1 MSNSSILLEKLIRVA
16 LDIAPLLM
24 IIAGIIC
31 FVFTVTK
38 KSYGFLIL
46 SAALNFVA
54 GITGCL
60 GCRYFD
66 NLPGG
71 GFMPGFTYLGDY
83 LLQYGYAIIAF
94 VLFVVLMIVGL
105 IVMKIHNRNK
115 MKRLEMIKELRHED
129 YSVNIDD
136 SYRPQ

>member
-1 MSNSSILLEKLIRVA
+1 MSNSSILLEKIIRVA
-16 LDIAPLLM
+16 VDIAPLLM

-66 NLPGG
+66 NLPGD